1 MLTADSS
8 LWRLVAVASEHQCKP
23 TWASLAG
30 ENFLKSWIWL
40 YFKNC
45 GRPDLPALTHSGP
58 CQTLSNRNISR
69 IDNLFL
75 LHKIFIIFLTSKILI
90 YETIKYYQTCIFCL
104 VPETWSLDTMLFSS
118 SSEMLQE
125 TWTDLRGILVC
136 FDLWPDK
143 LSCLGPKS
151 TCSTVILRKIPT
163 KIVHLMSPQINRTPS

>member
-69 IDNLFL
+69 INNLFL
-75 LHKIFIIFLTSKILI
+75 LHKIFITFLTWKI
-90 YETIKYYQTCIFCL
+90 TVWDNQTLPNMHPKTGVFLYKKHQL
-104 VPETWSLDTMLFSS
+104 VFGQSFNKPREI
-118 SSEMLQE
+118 SEA
-125 TWTDLRGILVC
+125 
-136 FDLWPDK
+136 
-143 LSCLGPKS
+143 SCLF
-151 TCSTVILRKIPT
+151 
-163 KIVHLMSPQINRTPS
+163 LMSTQINSTLSHWSDLIFVSGGTCNQYSLGLKKKRII